1 MAKVLTQQFANT
13 RYLSRHSSG
22 VSNYQYGSGVSHS
35 RLNKTSESNSWR
47 NSNADQARNLPQNDD
62 AAMKFVSGQRVEA
75 QYRVGSTWRPAIVRS
90 VEPAFLILQFDGWE
104 DMHFIP
110 IERARY
116 AREEDHTNQSSLKAF
131 VSRGSAVLSNSPR
144 SPREKPRSKPTK
156 TPSTPSKPRA
166 PSKPA
171 RVRRES
177 LKQLQV
183 LKQTAVINEDFLT
196 AAKLKM
202 QIEKVTV
209 LESERVAAVNKENFL
224 LAMDIKKQIEQLL
237 KPVHEQPK
245 QCK

>member
-1 MAKVLTQQFANT
+1 MARVLTQQFANT

-22 VSNYQYGSGVSHS
+22 VSHYQYGSGLSHS
-35 RLNKTSESNSWR
+35 RLNKTESNSWR

-104 DMHFIP
+104 EMHFIP

-116 AREEDHTNQSSLKAF
+116 AREEDDTKQSTLNAF
-131 VSRGSAVLSNSPR
+131 VARGSAVLSNSPR
-144 SPREKPRSKPTK
+144 SPRKKSRSKSTK
-156 TPSTPSKPRA
+156 TPSKPRA

-224 LAMDIKKQIEQLL
+224 LAMDIKKQIEELL